1 MSAEIFEDDGTL
13 ACLHLPADAANK
25 RFFCKEERQ
34 ENLIGKTF
42 WLQGFFADVQTRY
55 GIRHIYKATYEKE
68 DNDSVKEIRLAVA
81 SYIGWLK
88 YTDTINLTKTLNTF
102 CYGKVF

>member
-1 MSAEIFEDDGTL
+1 MTELSLVCIYQQMQRIRDFFAGKNGKKILSAKHFGYKVS
-13 ACLHLPADAANK
+13 LPM
-25 RFFCKEERQ
+25 CRQ
-34 ENLIGKTF
+34 E
-42 WLQGFFADVQTRY
+42 
-55 GIRHIYKATYEKE
+55 
-68 DNDSVKEIRLAVA
+68 

>member
-25 RFFCKEERQ
+25 RFFCREERQ
-34 ENLIGKTF
+34 ENLIG
-42 WLQGFFADVQTRY
+42 
-55 GIRHIYKATYEKE
+55 
-68 DNDSVKEIRLAVA
+68 
-81 SYIGWLK
+81 WLK
-88 YTDTINLTKTLNTF
+88 YMGTINLTKTLNTF